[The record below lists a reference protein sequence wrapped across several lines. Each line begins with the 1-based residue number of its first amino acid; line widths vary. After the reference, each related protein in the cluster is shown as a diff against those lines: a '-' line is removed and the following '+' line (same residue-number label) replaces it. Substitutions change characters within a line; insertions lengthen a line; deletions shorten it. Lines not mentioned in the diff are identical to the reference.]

1 MTELLYMANEL
12 NNHFTTLAKRMET
25 KLIKPKLHFPYY
37 LSETV
42 EETLTFRL
50 TDELE
55 LTSINNSLNARKAF
69 GPASIPN
76 NFLVKL
82 FKNKL
87 SNPFHC

>member
-55 LTSINNSLNARKAF
+55 LTSINNSLND
-69 GPASIPN
+69 
-76 NFLVKL
+76 FLVKL